1 MNIKQ
6 IVNIRDIS
14 GLLQTCSL
22 PVSDLKINENCVFF
36 GGYEGTIL
44 DSCVGLE
51 IFDSVALLRSLAISP
66 SHQRKGKG
74 RFLVAHAEGFC
85 KSKGVGFVYLLTST
99 ASSYFSSLG
108 YVAVSRD
115 VVPDAIK
122 SSTQYS
128 SVCPGSATIMFT
140 NLAQG

>member
-6 IVNIRDIS
+6 IENVRDIS
-14 GLLQTCSL
+14 GLLQVCSL
-22 PVSDLKINENCVFF
+22 PVSDLKNNESCVFF
-36 GGYEGTIL
+36 GGYDGKNL

-51 IFDSVALLRSLAISP
+51 IFGNVALLRSLAVSP
-66 SHQRKGKG
+66 SNQRKGKG
-74 RFLVAHAEGFC
+74 RVLVAYAEDFC
-85 KSKGVGFVYLLTST
+85 KSKGVQFVYLLTST

-108 YVAVSRD
+108 YIAVSRD

-122 SSTQYS
+122 STTQYS
-128 SVCPGSATIMFT
+128 SVCPGSATIMFS